1 MIRRRDSLAVTLHEI
16 ETGDLEGVAVIVIS
30 RGWWDDLVAS
40 EQRALRRRC
49 EDRKIVLR
57 TDDRIS
63 RHFVELGS
71 DPAEAPLS
79 SERLA

>member
-16 ETGDLEGVAVIVIS
+16 ETGDLENVAVVVVS
-30 RGWWDDLVAS
+30 KGWWNELMVS
-40 EQRALRRRC
+40 EQRAFRQRC
-49 EDRKIVLR
+49 ADRGVVLR

-71 DPAEAPLS
+71 TGEESQLS
-79 SERLA
+79 SEREA

>member
-16 ETGDLEGVAVIVIS
+16 ETGDLVGVAVIVVN
-30 RGWWDDLVAS
+30 RDWWDELVVG
-40 EQRALRRRC
+40 EQTLFRRRC
-49 EDRKIVLR
+49 EQQGIDLH

-71 DPAEAPLS
+71 TTATKRLS
-79 SERLA
+79 TEREI

>member
-16 ETGDLEGVAVIVIS
+16 ETGDLENVSVVVVS
-30 RGWWDDLVAS
+30 QGWWNELMVS
-40 EQRALRRRC
+40 EQRAFRQRC
-49 EDRKIVLR
+49 EDRGIALR

-71 DPAEAPLS
+71 DADGSPLS
-79 SERLA
+79 SERGA